1 MLRPP
6 AKVGPAALAEHL
18 PRDHPIPMSIPV
30 RAALKTE
37 GVMTPEAFALLTAL
51 TAHAQSRL
59 RLIRHNCEDTTV
71 KAAFALQIAEL
82 DELLDSARD
91 AEKGGA

>member
-30 RAALKTE
+30 RAALKKE
-37 GVMTPEAFALLTAL
+37 RVMDEAAFALLVRLAEN
-51 TAHAQSRL
+51 AQTRL
-59 RLIRHNCEDTTV
+59 RAIQNDAADLTTR
-71 KAAFALQIAEL
+71 AEAGLQANEL
-82 DELLDSARD
+82 YVLLDKAR
-91 AEKGGA
+91 EEQKGGA